1 MSELLRFGPFELDPD
16 AEEMKRAGLVLRI
29 PRQPLR
35 VLLLLVRNAGE
46 TVTRDEIQA
55 EIWGDRTYV
64 DFEHGINAAVR
75 QIRFHLND
83 NAESPRYVRTIARK
97 GYSFIARVERVAR
110 PAAAA
115 VDAPVTAVGRPRF
128 GWRSVAAALIAA
140 FITSAVPRATIGE
153 GHHRAIAVMPFR
165 VVGPAPPGVDTSA
178 FAEELRATLGALPQ
192 EYVRMVDWRSG
203 AATVAIDGTVQQV
216 PGGARVI
223 VTASDPRK
231 KTQLWSATYQRA
243 SERGAAMPI
252 DVAHHVMWEVV
263 DRYLPPPHRNPPL
276 RTRVSSSALE
286 AYNAARAVQTRSL
299 RDSDWNRTAELF
311 QRAIHEEPRFA
322 EAWSGL
328 ADLWGQRALGGP
340 LEQCNHAARMARWHA
355 GRALALQARNTE
367 ARSLL
372 GVLDLQYDYDF
383 AGAEDEFRR
392 AIADDPQYAVAHFN
406 LAVTLATRG
415 QFGAALHEFQVARAL
430 DPIELDLHPSGP
442 LLCLYARHYDD
453 ALAGFREIQA
463 INPESPIAEFGAL
476 WVYAAQGKW
485 AEATAAARSI
495 AHDPPAD
502 TAAATAD
509 DFRAAYRR
517 LEPVMLRAHAKE
529 VFNDYHLAF
538 FYAQLGDRDRAIALL
553 RSAIEKHT
561 PAVCYVLVDPR
572 IDPLRNDPR
581 FDAILARSNVGKPRR
596 ETLLTAITSEPA
608 DPR

>member
-1 MSELLRFGPFELDPD
+1 MSDLLRFGPFELDPD
-16 AEEMKRAGLVLRI
+16 AEELKRGGLVLRI
-29 PRQPLR
+29 PHQPLR

-46 TVTRDEIQA
+46 TVTREQIQA
-55 EIWGDRTYV
+55 EIWGDGTYV

-83 NAESPRYVRTIARK
+83 NAESPRYVRTVARK
-97 GYSFIARVERVAR
+97 GYGFIARVERVAR
-110 PAAAA
+110 PAAAPP
-115 VDAPVTAVGRPRF
+115 DAPATAARRSRF
-128 GWRSVAAALIAA
+128 GWRSAAAALIAA

-153 GHHRAIAVMPFR
+153 AHRRTIAVMPFR
-165 VVGPAPPGVDTSA
+165 AVGPAPPGVDTSA

-192 EYVRMVDWRSG
+192 QYVRMVDWRSG

-231 KTQLWSATYQRA
+231 KTQLWSATYQRPP
-243 SERGAAMPI
+243 ERGAAMPI
-252 DVAHHVMWEVV
+252 DVAHHVLWEVV
-263 DRYLPPPHRNPPL
+263 DRYLPPPRRNPRL
-276 RTRVSSSALE
+276 LTRVSSAALE

-299 RDSDWNRTAELF
+299 RDRDWNRTAELF
-311 QRAIHEEPRFA
+311 QRAIREEPRFA

-328 ADLWGQRALGGP
+328 ADLWGQRALSGP
-340 LEQCNHAARMARWHA
+340 QEQCDHAARMARWHA
-355 GRALALQARNTE
+355 ARALALQPHNAE

-372 GVLDLQYDYDF
+372 SVLDLQYDYDF
-383 AGAEDEFRR
+383 AGAEDELRR
-392 AIADDPQYAVAHFN
+392 AIADDPQFATLHFN

-415 QFGAALHEFQVARAL
+415 QFGAALREYDVARSL
-430 DPIELDLHPSGP
+430 DPIMFDLHPTSS
-442 LLCLYARHYDD
+442 LLYFYARHYDD

-463 INPESPIAEFGAL
+463 VNPQWPIADFGVL
-476 WVYAAQGKW
+476 WVYVAEGKW

-502 TAAATAD
+502 AAAATAD

-529 VFNDYHLAF
+529 IFNDYHLAL
-538 FYAQLGDRDRAIALL
+538 YYGQLGDRDRALAFLQ
-553 RSAIEKHT
+553 SAIEKHA

-608 DPR
+608 DRR